1 MGTGG
6 ASPHVMRYPCDIDVM
21 RYGVSEGEETPQPK
35 GPGLE
40 GGGGRERER
49 ERESGSEGRR
59 GCWAVHREGDGK
71 CSSPQHQDRHACKQA
86 TRHVT
91 RYKPQQEGITL
102 DSRTVRQHSTHA
114 TRNTTE
120 QISHALTQSAAT
132 HTTFVTGTGPRNDK
146 AGQRGAAQQRDG
158 GREVERERE
167 REREGERRGQ
177 AWRDVIL
184 M

>member
-1 MGTGG
+1 MSTPQRFGSTAGMG
-6 ASPHVMRYPCDIDVM
+6 A
-21 RYGVSEGEETPQPK
+21 GVSEGESEDTSLPK
-35 GPGLE
+35 GAWGR
-40 GGGGRERER
+40 GRRERER

-71 CSSPQHQDRHACKQA
+71 CSSPQHQDRHARKQA

-91 RYKPQQEGITL
+91 RYKPQQEGVTL
-102 DSRTVRQHSTHA
+102 DSRAVRQHSTHA

-132 HTTFVTGTGPRNDK
+132 HTTFVTGIGPRNDK

-158 GREVERERE
+158 ARGVERERE
-167 REREGERRGQ
+167 RERGREREREREGAKHGG
-177 AWRDVIL
+177 

>member
-1 MGTGG
+1 MTSHSCGIVTG
-6 ASPHVMRYPCDIDVM
+6 
-21 RYGVSEGEETPQPK
+21 SEGGGGKKHRNQK

-40 GGGGRERER
+40 GEGGGEGEREK
-49 ERESGSEGRR
+49 ERESGGEGRR

-167 REREGERRGQ
+167 REREGAKHGG
-177 AWRDVIL
+177 IL
-184 M
+184 AGREGGG